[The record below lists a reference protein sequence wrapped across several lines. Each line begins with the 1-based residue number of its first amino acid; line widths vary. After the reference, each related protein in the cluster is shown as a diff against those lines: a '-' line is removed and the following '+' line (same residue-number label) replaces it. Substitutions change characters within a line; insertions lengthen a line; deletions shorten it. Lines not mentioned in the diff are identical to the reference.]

1 MTPKKIEQTGHM
13 ETAFGAS
20 RGVMALGGD
29 IVTGAHPQGLDA
41 PRIPGHPAGQP
52 AGRPLEG
59 WPASRPPWDR
69 QASPRPEAGRGQRAG
84 LVARSMAGTFML

>member
-69 QASPRPEAGRGQRAG
+69 QRLIAAVEG
-84 LVARSMAGTFML
+84 LEPAAAAIMDSDG

>member
-41 PRIPGHPAGQP
+41 GWP

-59 WPASRPPWDR
+59 WPASRPPSDR